1 MGILQ
6 HAPDAVV
13 QVEGHDVATVRF
25 MIDFLY
31 SGDYAFPD
39 QGT

>member
-1 MGILQ
+1 MRILQ
-6 HAPDAVV
+6 DAPDAVV
-13 QVEGHDVATVRF
+13 QVEGHDVAAVMF

-31 SGDYAFPD
+31 SGDYAIPD